1 MFIKLDFND
10 YFGESFLSKT
20 QPHPGHEN
28 HLCDMT
34 EKEMALEEMKP
45 LVKDAKFICHC
56 CRRAAAKAENLC
68 MPEPL

>member
-1 MFIKLDFND
+1 
-10 YFGESFLSKT
+10 LSET

-28 HLCDMT
+28 HLCYMT
-34 EKEMALEEMKP
+34 EKEVPLEKMKP